1 MDKIDHIAIQTHSI
15 KESINWYKTMFD
27 CEVEFEDST
36 WALIKFENTK
46 LALVIPDQHPPHIA
60 IKRKNLEKYGSPVKH
75 RDGSESVYVDSP
87 DENTFELIRYPSD

>member
-1 MDKIDHIAIQTHSI
+1 MDKIDHIAIQTDSI
-15 KESINWYKTMFD
+15 KKSINWYKTMFD

-60 IKRKNLEKYGSPVKH
+60 IKRLKIKYFIQNLSSWFKILCITLNNK
-75 RDGSESVYVDSP
+75 
-87 DENTFELIRYPSD
+87 

>member
-1 MDKIDHIAIQTHSI
+1 MDKIDHIAIQTDSI
-15 KESINWYKTMFD
+15 EKSINWYKMMFD

-60 IKRKNLEKYGSPVKH
+60 IKRKNLEKYGSPCLLYTSPSP
-75 RDGSESVYVDSP
+75 RDLSTS
-87 DENTFELIRYPSD
+87 RMPSSA

>member
-1 MDKIDHIAIQTHSI
+1 MDKIDHIAIQTDSI
-15 KESINWYKTMFD
+15 EKSINWYKMMFD

-46 LALVIPDQHPPHIA
+46 LALVIPDQHPSHIA